1 MIVKTKKLQN
11 DSGKEGSWIDQERWR
26 SNDVNL
32 EILLFEIEKPWRNLE
47 DIWTSDY

>member
-32 EILLFEIEKPWRNLE
+32 EILLFEIEKP
-47 DIWTSDY
+47 